1 MYSTPPANAQDL
13 MDRIS
18 NEAQLLKE
26 DPQLMSVMG
35 AIRNKLDLCLRR
47 DGAHVE
53 GIGRHE
59 ASKKLALH
67 YFYCYYFVLVQ
78 LFKNY
83 RK

>member
-13 MDRIS
+13 MERIS

-53 GIGRHE
+53 GIGRH
-59 ASKKLALH
+59 
-67 YFYCYYFVLVQ
+67 
-78 LFKNY
+78 
-83 RK
+83 